1 MGAGASRNE
10 VRTLKDSLRFLIV
23 DHPPDAELAEREV
36 SRVIPGSEFLRVETR
51 EEFLFALTSFRPDVI
66 LCDFKLPRFNGM
78 AALKLAL
85 ERAPDTPIIMLTG
98 SMNEDTA
105 VEYLKAGAWDYVIKE
120 HIKRLGPAVQAGLEH
135 MRMRREQKAAEAQL
149 KATNQGFL
157 IVASAGVGLASIATE
172 QETYPFI
179 ARSLKDL
186 TGGALASFGIYDP
199 AAKTIRVVH
208 TESDPGVI
216 DTIVSGTGGR
226 RLTGAAFPV
235 SDKAYLQLQR
245 NPVSYL
251 RSLSEVTFGVIPDA
265 VGKELQKVLAID
277 RFLGVAYWLEGVL
290 YGTSL
295 VALRAGVPDPA
306 PELVRLF
313 TQMAAVSLRRA
324 RAERALRDSEERFKR
339 IFDSANVGKSI
350 TLHTGQI
357 MVNKAFGDMLG
368 YTQEELQTMPWQ
380 AITPADDL
388 GLSEYFMGQLEKGE
402 KDSIRFTKRYI
413 HKNGSL
419 VWVDISSAA
428 LRDKDGTPLHFITTI
443 VDITERMFAEAALKE
458 SERRYRSLI
467 VNSPDAIFVD
477 QQDRII
483 LANNACCR
491 LFAARSEDE
500 LLGKSA
506 FDLFHPDF
514 LGPLRERIN
523 HPRDSTE
530 AVSLL
535 ESKILTREGRMV
547 DVEVLAAPFTFGAA
561 NAIHFI
567 LRDITTRKRAEAERE
582 RLMAAIEQSGEIVYI
597 TDPQGIVQYVNP
609 AFETVTGYTRAE
621 AIGRGAQFL
630 TAGGQEESLANALW
644 KTISSGKTW
653 KGNLVNTRKDG
664 KPYTEEATIS
674 PVCDAGGRIVSY
686 VAVNR
691 DISAQRQMEEQL
703 RQALKMETV
712 GQLAGGVAHDF
723 NNMLQVIITYVEM
736 SLAKLEAGQP
746 LYRYMLEIRRAAQ
759 RSAEM
764 TGQLLAF
771 ARKQAVSPKLLDL
784 NDAVA
789 STQKM
794 IRRLIGED
802 VDLAW
807 MPGKDLWKVMIDP
820 SQLDQVLANL
830 AVNARDAIGGVGK
843 LTIGTTNVTFDAEY
857 CDAHAGYLPGDYLQL
872 TVSDDG
878 SGMNKEVQSH
888 LFEPFFTTKEP
899 GKGTGLGLATVYGI
913 VKQNSGFINVYS
925 EVGVGTTF
933 KVYLPRVEGSAAAA
947 AVEGGGTAPR
957 GGTETVLVVEDEK
970 AILELARESL
980 EQFGYTVL
988 TASSPYEAIGRSEE
1002 YAGQIHLVL
1011 TDVVMPEMNG
1021 RQLVD
1026 RLTAARAGLKCLYM
1040 SGYTA
1045 DVIAHR
1051 GVLEEG
1057 VSFISKPFSLAV
1069 LAEKVREILDG

>member
-1 MGAGASRNE
+1 VVQHGVCHFDGRRRPDPPAGRAARRRG
-10 VRTLKDSLRFLIV
+10 RTLTDSLRLLIV
-23 DHPPDAELAEREV
+23 EDLPLDAELAEHEV
-36 SRVIPGSEFLRVETR
+36 RSVIPGSEFLRVETR

-66 LCDFKLPRFNGM
+66 LSDYKLPRFDGM
-78 AALKLAL
+78 SALLLAL
-85 ERAPDTPIIMLTG
+85 EHAPDTPFIMLTG

-105 VEYLKAGAWDYVIKE
+105 VECLKAGAWDYVIKE

-135 MRMRREQKAAEAQL
+135 MRVRREQKAAEEQL
-149 KATNQGFL
+149 KARNQGFL

-172 QETYPFI
+172 QETYPLI

-186 TGGALASFGIYDP
+186 TGGSLASFGVYDP
-199 AAKTIRVVH
+199 VSKTIRVTH

-216 DTIVSGTGGR
+216 DAIVRGTGGKP
-226 RLTGAAFPV
+226 LTGATFPMSNDV
-235 SDKAYLQLQR
+235 YLKLQR
-245 NPVSYL
+245 NPVSYV
-251 RSLSEVTFGVIPDA
+251 RSLSEVTFGVIPHG

-277 RFLGVAYWLEGVL
+277 RFLGIAYWLEGVL

-295 VALRAGVPDPA
+295 VAMRAGAPDPA
-306 PELVRLF
+306 QELVHLF

-324 RAERALRDSEERFKR
+324 RAEGALRESEQRFKR

-350 TLHTGQI
+350 TLPSGQI

-368 YTQEELQTMPWQ
+368 YTQEELQAMPWQ
-380 AITPADDL
+380 AFTPRDDL
-388 GLSEYFMGQLEKGE
+388 ELSEHFLGQLVKGE
-402 KDSIRFTKRYI
+402 KDSVRFTKRYI
-413 HKNGSL
+413 HRNGSL
-419 VWVDISSAA
+419 VWVDVSSAL
-428 LRDKDGTPLHFITTI
+428 LRDKDGAPLDFITTI

-458 SERRYRSLI
+458 SEGRYRSLI

-491 LFAARSEDE
+491 LFDARGEEE
-500 LLGKSA
+500 LIGRSA

-514 LGPLRERIN
+514 HVQLRERIN
-523 HPRDSTE
+523 HPRDSAE
-530 AVSLL
+530 FIPLL
-535 ESKILTREGRMV
+535 ESKIMTIAGRVV
-547 DVEVLAAPFTFGAA
+547 DVEVRVAPFTFGAA
-561 NAIHFI
+561 NAIHFV
-567 LRDITTRKRAEAERE
+567 LRDITAR
-582 RLMAAIEQSGEIVYI
+582 
-597 TDPQGIVQYVNP
+597 
-609 AFETVTGYTRAE
+609 
-621 AIGRGAQFL
+621 
-630 TAGGQEESLANALW
+630 
-644 KTISSGKTW
+644 
-653 KGNLVNTRKDG
+653 
-664 KPYTEEATIS
+664 
-674 PVCDAGGRIVSY
+674 
-686 VAVNR
+686 
-691 DISAQRQMEEQL
+691 RQMEEQL

-736 SLAKLEAGQP
+736 SLAKVDAGQP
-746 LYRYMLEIRRAAQ
+746 LHKYLLEIRRAAQ
-759 RSAEM
+759 RSAEI

-771 ARKQAVSPKLLDL
+771 ARKQTVSPKMLDL
-784 NDAVA
+784 NEALA

-830 AVNARDAIGGVGK
+830 AVNARDAIGGVGR
-843 LTIGTTNVTFDAEY
+843 LTIGTANITFDAEY
-857 CDAHAGYLPGDYLQL
+857 CAAHAGYLPGEYLQL

-878 SGMNKEVQSH
+878 RGMNKEVLSH

-913 VKQNSGFINVYS
+913 VKQNNGFINVYS
-925 EVGVGTTF
+925 EVEVGTTF

-947 AVEGGGTAPR
+947 AVEAESTAPR
-957 GGTETVLVVEDEK
+957 GGTETILVVEDEPI
-970 AILELARESL
+970 ILELARESL

-988 TASSPYEAIGRSEE
+988 TAGSPGEAIGRSEE
-1002 YAGQIHLVL
+1002 YAGQIHLVI
-1011 TDVVMPEMNG
+1011 TDVVMPQMNG
-1021 RQLVD
+1021 RQLID
-1026 RLTAARAGLKCLYM
+1026 RLITTRAGLKCLYM
-1040 SGYTA
+1040 SGYTS

-1069 LAEKVREILDG
+1069 LSEKVRAVLDG

>member
-1 MGAGASRNE
+1 MA
-10 VRTLKDSLRFLIV
+10 RTTRVLIV
-23 DHPPDAELAEREV
+23 EDLPTDAELAEREV
-36 SRVIPGSEFLRVETR
+36 RRVIPGSEFLRVETR
-51 EEFLFALTSFRPDVI
+51 EAFLSALATFGPDVI
-66 LCDFKLPRFNGM
+66 LSDYRLPRFNGM

-85 ERAPDTPIIMLTG
+85 EHAPDTPFIMLTG
-98 SMNEDTA
+98 SMNEDIA
-105 VEYLKAGAWDYVIKE
+105 VECLKAGAWDYVIKE

-135 MRMRREQKAAEAQL
+135 KRVRREQRVAEEEL
-149 KATNQGFL
+149 KARNQGFL
-157 IVASAGVGLASIATE
+157 TVANAGVGLASIESE

-179 ARSLKDL
+179 ARALKEL
-186 TGGALASFGIYDP
+186 TRGALASFGLYDP
-199 AAKTIRVVH
+199 AARTIRVMH
-208 TESDPGVI
+208 TESDSGVVN
-216 DTIVSGTGGR
+216 TIIRELGGKRITGS
-226 RLTGAAFPV
+226 TFPM
-235 SDKAYLQLQR
+235 SDDAYLQMQA
-245 NPVSYL
+245 NPISYL

-265 VGKELQKVLAID
+265 VGKVLQKLLGID
-277 RFLGVAYWLEGVL
+277 RFLGVAYWLEGIL

-295 VALRAGVPDPA
+295 VAMRAGVPDPA
-306 PELVRLF
+306 PELVHLF
-313 TQMAAVSLRRA
+313 TQMAAVSLRRS
-324 RAERALRDSEERFKR
+324 RAEGALRESEERFKR

-350 TLHTGQI
+350 TSPTGQ
-357 MVNKAFGDMLG
+357 MTVNKAFCDMLG

-380 AITPADDL
+380 KFTPADDL
-388 GLSEYFMGQLEKGE
+388 ALSEHFAGQLARGE
-402 KDSIRFTKRYI
+402 KDSVRFTKRYI

-419 VWVDISSAA
+419 VWVDISSVA
-428 LRDKDGTPLHFITTI
+428 LRDNDGTPLHFIATI

-458 SERRYRSLI
+458 SEGRYRSLI

-477 QQDRII
+477 QQDRVI
-483 LANNACCR
+483 LANNACCK
-491 LFAARSEDE
+491 LFAARGEDQ
-500 LLGKSA
+500 LIGKSA

-514 LGPLRERIN
+514 HELLRERIAESWD
-523 HPRDSTE
+523 PADV
-530 AVSLL
+530 APLL
-535 ESKILTREGRMV
+535 EARITSLEGRPV
-547 DVEVLAAPFTFGAA
+547 DVEVLVAPFTFGAA
-561 NAIHFI
+561 DATHFI

-597 TDPQGIVQYVNP
+597 TDPEGIIQYVNP
-609 AFETVTGYTRAE
+609 AFETVTGYTREEALGSSSKILNSGEQDEAFYAE
-621 AIGRGAQFL
+621 LRR
-630 TAGGQEESLANALW
+630 TV
-644 KTISSGKTW
+644 SSGKTW
-653 KGNLVNTRKDG
+653 KGNLVNKRKDG

-691 DISAQRQMEEQL
+691 DISAQRLMEEQL

-723 NNMLQVIITYVEM
+723 NNMLQVIITYAEM
-736 SLAKLEAGQP
+736 SLKKVEAGQP
-746 LYRYMLEIRRAAQ
+746 LHKYLLEIRRAAQ
-759 RSAEM
+759 RSAEI

-771 ARKQAVSPKLLDL
+771 ARKQTVSPKVLDL

-802 VDLAW
+802 IDLAW
-807 MPGKDLWKVMIDP
+807 VPGKGLGKVMIDP

-843 LTIGTTNVTFDAEY
+843 LTIGTANVTFDEAY
-857 CDAHAGYLPGDYLQL
+857 CAAHAGYIPGDYLQL

-878 SGMNKEVQSH
+878 RGMSRDVQAH

-899 GKGTGLGLATVYGI
+899 GKGTGLGLATIYGI
-913 VKQNSGFINVYS
+913 VRQNNGFINVYS
-925 EVGVGTTF
+925 EPGVGTTF
-933 KVYLPRVEGSAAAA
+933 KVYLPRVEGSAAT
-947 AVEGGGTAPR
+947 AVEAEGAAPR
-957 GGTETVLVVEDEK
+957 GGTETVLVVEDEA

-988 TASSPYEAIGRSEE
+988 TAGSPAEAIGRSEE
-1002 YAGQIHLVL
+1002 YPGRIHLVI
-1011 TDVVMPEMNG
+1011 TDVVMPQMNG

-1045 DVIAHR
+1045 DVIVHR

-1069 LAEKVREILDG
+1069 LAERVRGILDSPPSPRS